1 MNFRP
6 LVGED
11 KQVRVVSWNT
21 NFPGR
26 KTAKRQGD
34 LLRELDPDLMLL
46 QEVNP
51 GSSEVLRD
59 AAGADWMV
67 RAIDLR
73 TPEPDDLPVHRGV
86 AIAGRGLPLRRK
98 WLLGEIEQS
107 ERILLIETQ
116 TEGTPFSSELSR
128 SARRE
133 VWNRQAAAGSR
144 LRALVVYPECAVVVR
159 RRRQHA
165 VY

>member
-116 TEGTPFSSELSR
+116 TKGTPFITASYHAPPGVSWKIIKPHRQSPLLPGCPDR
-128 SARRE
+128 MGRCCSAPTPTRR
-133 VWNRQAAAGSR
+133 
-144 LRALVVYPECAVVVR
+144 
-159 RRRQHA
+159 
-165 VY
+165 